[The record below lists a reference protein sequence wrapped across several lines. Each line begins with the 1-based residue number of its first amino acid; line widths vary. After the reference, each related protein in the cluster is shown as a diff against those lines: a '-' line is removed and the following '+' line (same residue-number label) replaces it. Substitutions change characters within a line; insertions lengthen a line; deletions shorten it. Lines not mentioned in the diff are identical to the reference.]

1 METSHESLLKIKRE
15 TLLILKERGF
25 TIPEEESDILNNK
38 MSLYDF
44 RNMYTSVLVDT
55 THPLYEYFKGRN
67 IRTAMSNIYN
77 KGRHICAVYF
87 ADSGR
92 AKNLSKE
99 ESEVFCN
106 IIINKEV
113 DSAIIVSMGPSSKS
127 IDYLCTSIVKKK
139 DEDKNHGVFI
149 QHFMDDELM
158 YNPLNHVMVPKH
170 RIMSKDEVKE
180 LKEVDKITPGKLPQI
195 SALDPIAKRLGAR
208 PGDILEIMR
217 DILIKQ
223 TTLIEQ
229 EISYRAVFMPHTEK
243 RK

>member
-38 MSLYDF
+38 MSVYDF
-44 RNMYTSVLVDT
+44 RNMYTSVLVNT
-55 THPLYEYFKGRN
+55 LHPLYEYFKGRN

-77 KGRHICAVYF
+77 KGRHISVVYF

-170 RIMSKDEVKE
+170 RIMTKEEVKE
-180 LKEVDKITPGKLPQI
+180 MKDIDKITPGKLPQI